1 MIDNRYLAGLVAG
14 IPISLVC
21 LTYVLLR
28 RDAVVKA
35 FTSGGGNTMSIEAA
49 TVLAVA
55 AAVCIGPGLGLA
67 AAIVCGLIGTEQQYV
82 LLAFGLATLMSVAA
96 LVSRT
101 PLMIEKIIL
110 NYVVA
115 LTLGLLM
122 PWLLKS

>member
-1 MIDNRYLAGLVAG
+1 VIDNRYLAGLAAG

-21 LTYVLLR
+21 LAYALLR
-28 RDAVVKA
+28 RDAVVEA
-35 FTSGGGNTMSIEAA
+35 FTSGGGGTMSTGTA
-49 TVLAVA
+49 TALAIA

-67 AAIVCGLIGTEQQYV
+67 AAVVYGLIGAQQQYA

-101 PLMIEKIIL
+101 PLMIEKIAL

>member
-1 MIDNRYLAGLVAG
+1 MIDNRYLAGLAAG

-21 LTYVLLR
+21 LAYVLLR
-28 RDAVVKA
+28 RDAVVEA
-35 FTSGGGNTMSIEAA
+35 FTSGGGGTMSTGAA
-49 TVLAVA
+49 TALAIA

-67 AAIVCGLIGTEQQYV
+67 AAFVYGLIGAQLQYV

-101 PLMIEKIIL
+101 PLMIEKMVL

-115 LTLGLLM
+115 VTLGLLM
-122 PWLLKS
+122 PWLIRS